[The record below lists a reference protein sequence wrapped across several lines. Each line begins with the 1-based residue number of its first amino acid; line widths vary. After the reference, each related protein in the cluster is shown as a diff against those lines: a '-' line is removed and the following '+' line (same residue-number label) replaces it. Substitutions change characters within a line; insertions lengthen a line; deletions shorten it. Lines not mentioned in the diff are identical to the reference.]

1 MIANWAGFGGAVA
14 GAGARVK
21 MNAAVG
27 AVLGNPLTARAR
39 RGQRHTALAIRI
51 GPLAVGEQGEASAA
65 LGAMVGELLDGGT
78 GRGQRFVA
86 FEAVV
91 AGPQTVGQ

>member
-27 AVLGNPLTARAR
+27 AVLGNPLDALTR
-39 RGQRHTALAIRI
+39 RRQ
-51 GPLAVGEQGEASAA
+51 
-65 LGAMVGELLDGGT
+65 
-78 GRGQRFVA
+78 
-86 FEAVV
+86 
-91 AGPQTVGQ
+91 